1 MTGYDDM
8 KRMCRSASSK
18 RGQAMIEYVVMAGMM
33 LAMVSIMAVLL
44 YALKEHNVR
53 VLDLVSS
60 EYP

>member
-1 MTGYDDM
+1 MNGHHNMTW
-8 KRMCRSASSK
+8 MCRSASSK
-18 RGQAMIEYVVMAGMM
+18 RGQAMVEYVIMAGMM
-33 LAMVSIMAVLL
+33 VAMVSIMAVLL

>member
-1 MTGYDDM
+1 MNCHDDM
-8 KRMCRSASSK
+8 TWMCRSASSK

-44 YALKEHNVR
+44 YAIKEHNIR